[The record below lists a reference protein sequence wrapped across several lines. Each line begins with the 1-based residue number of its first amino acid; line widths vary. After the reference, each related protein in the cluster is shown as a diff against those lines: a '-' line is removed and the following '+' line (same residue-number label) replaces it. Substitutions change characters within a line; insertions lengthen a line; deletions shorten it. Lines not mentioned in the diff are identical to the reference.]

1 VLKPWGGGSV
11 KRGLPIGNLTSQ
23 LFANVYLDELDKF
36 VKQVLKFKY
45 YIRYTDDF
53 IFVHRKKEHLV
64 EIIAKLENFLHDRL
78 QMSLHPNKIIL
89 RKVTQ
94 GTDFLGYVVLPY
106 HKAIRTRTKRRM
118 IRKLTKRRCEYE
130 LETIS
135 RLSFRQTV
143 QSYLGMTSHANS
155 RDLKLDLKRFI

>member
-1 VLKPWGGGSV
+1 
-11 KRGLPIGNLTSQ
+11 LTSQ

-36 VKQVLKFKY
+36 VKQEIKFKY

-53 IFVHRKKEHLV
+53 IFVHHKKEYLV
-64 EIIAKLENFLHDRL
+64 EIIAKTGAFLHDRL
-78 QMSLHPNKIIL
+78 QMSLHPKKIIL

-94 GTDFLGYVVLPY
+94 GIDFLGYIVLPH

-118 IRKLTKRRCEYE
+118 IRKLSGRRREYD
-130 LETIS
+130 LGNIS
-135 RLSFRQTV
+135 RLSFRQSV

-155 RDLKLDLKRFI
+155 RDLESDLKRFA